1 MGRIAVAGF
10 FLLLAA
16 ATPLQPPADAV
27 ARLKAAI
34 PSLDVLHTLQPCF
47 LHGDFDGDGTPDVAL
62 QVRDHATGKVGIAI
76 EHSSSHEWL
85 VVAAGHRMS
94 SAEDDFDWMDS
105 WRVQR
110 NTITRKGDAI
120 LAEKSGR
127 ASGLVFWNGR
137 EYRWFQ
143 QGD

>member
-1 MGRIAVAGF
+1 MGRIAVTGF
-10 FLLLAA
+10 FLLLVAA
-16 ATPLQPPADAV
+16 APSQPPADAV
-27 ARLKAAI
+27 ARLKTAI

-47 LHGDFDGDGTPDVAL
+47 LHGDFDGDGSADIAL

-76 EHSSSHEWL
+76 EHTSSHEWL
-85 VVAAGHRMS
+85 VVAAGHRLS

-110 NTITRKGDAI
+110 NTVTRKGDAI

-127 ASGLVFWNGR
+127 ASGLVFWTGR

-143 QGD
+143 QSE